1 MPEKIS
7 ISATVKAS
15 KQVVWSCYTDPAHI
29 VNWNFA
35 SDDWHCPRAE
45 NNLTAGGKYA
55 VFMEAK
61 DGSFGFNLEAVY
73 SNIVVGDSFVYLMA
87 DGREVSM
94 ALSSIGDDT
103 RIDID
108 FDAESLNPV
117 DLQRQGWQAI
127 LNNFKKYTESLNQSS

>member
-1 MPEKIS
+1 MSEKVFIS
-7 ISATVKAS
+7 TDVKAS

-73 SNIVVGDSFVYLMA
+73 SKVVVNESFVYVMS
-87 DGREVSM
+87 DGREVSFELT
-94 ALSSIGDDT
+94 AYDDHT
-103 RIDID
+103 RVDIV
-108 FDAESLNPV
+108 FDAESVNPV
-117 DLQRQGWQAI
+117 NLQRQGWQSI

>member
-7 ISATVKAS
+7 ISANVFAS
-15 KQVVWSCYTDPAHI
+15 KQVVWSCYTEPAHI
-29 VNWNFA
+29 INWNFA

-45 NNLTAGGKYA
+45 NNLTIGGKYE

-61 DGSFGFNLEAVY
+61 DKSFGFNLEAVY
-73 SNIVVGDSFVYLMA
+73 THIVPGESFVYVMS

-94 ALSSIGDDT
+94 MLTPLGDLT
-103 RIDID
+103 QIDIV
-108 FDAESLNPV
+108 FDAESVNPV

-127 LNNFKKYTESLNQSS
+127 LNNFKRYTESLN

>member
-1 MPEKIS
+1 MSEKVFIS
-7 ISATVKAS
+7 TDVKAS

-73 SNIVVGDSFVYLMA
+73 RNIAVGESFVYVMA

-94 ALSSIGDDT
+94 ALSSIGNDT
-103 RIDID
+103 RIDIV
-108 FDAESLNPV
+108 FDAESVNPV
-117 DLQRQGWQAI
+117 DLQRQGWQSI